1 MSNTPSMIIIA
12 GPNGVG
18 KTTFATDYLKI
29 NKRLYLGA
37 DLIAAELDPKN
48 PLNKSIEASRIFS
61 ERLTKALHEKKDVI
75 IESTVSGLSLK
86 KYLQIATQ
94 ANYQIE
100 LIYLFVDTP
109 DLCNKR
115 IDERVLNGGH
125 FIPPVDVV
133 RRFYRSRDNF
143 WNVYRFLVGSWSLY
157 YNFNRDFETVAAG
170 SQDRYEIFAKDLFQQ
185 FQNIKVT
192 HE

>member
-1 MSNTPSMIIIA
+1 MSNSPSMVIIA

-37 DLIAAELDPKN
+37 DLIAYELDQKN
-48 PLNKSIEASRIFS
+48 PLSKSIEASRLFS
-61 ERLTKALHEKKDVI
+61 ERLTSALREKQNLM
-75 IESTVSGLSLK
+75 IESTLSGLSLK
-86 KYLQIATQ
+86 KYLQMATKE
-94 ANYQIE
+94 NYQIE
-100 LIYLFVDTP
+100 LIYLFLDTP
-109 DLCNKR
+109 ELCNKR

-157 YNFNRDFETVAAG
+157 YNFDKEYEFVALG
-170 SQDRYEIFAKDLFQQ
+170 SQEEYEVFVNELFQQ
-185 FQNIKVT
+185 FLKISRNV
-192 HE
+192 

>member
-48 PLNKSIEASRIFS
+48 PLKKSIEASRLFS
-61 ERLTKALHEKKDVI
+61 ERLTKALHEQKDVI
-75 IESTVSGLSLK
+75 IESTLSGLSLK
-86 KYLQIATQ
+86 KYLQIATEL
-94 ANYQIE
+94 NYQIE

-125 FIPPVDVV
+125 FIPPADVV

-157 YNFNRDFETVAAG
+157 YNFDKEYEFVALG
-170 SQDRYEIFAKDLFQQ
+170 SQEHFEVFATDLFQQ
-185 FQNIKVT
+185 FLKISRNI
-192 HE
+192 